1 MNIKFF
7 GSEECVECQVS
18 RFFLDSYAVPYEYRD
33 VSGDQLVAQELR
45 KLASRAG
52 REGVIQLPAV
62 VVDDLFLCDPTDDEL
77 ARAMG
82 IS

>member
-7 GSEECVECQVS
+7 GSEECVECQAS

-33 VSGDQLVAQELR
+33 VSSDQQVAQELHR
-45 KLASRAG
+45 LANLAG
-52 REGVIQLPAV
+52 REGIIQLPAV
-62 VVDDLFLCDPTDDEL
+62 LVGDIFLCDPTDDEL
-77 ARAMG
+77 AQAMG

>member
-33 VSGDQLVAQELR
+33 VSSDQLVAQELHM
-45 KLASRAG
+45 LASKAG
-52 REGVIQLPAV
+52 RQGPVQLPAV
-62 VVDDLFLCDPTDDEL
+62 VVNDLFLSDPTDDEL
-77 ARAMG
+77 AQAMG